1 MCVCVATQIKRDL
14 PSLAFRYTVFATMF
28 SNSINSSLG
37 EFGRPN
43 RVGEETLSVGDV
55 GGGRGGGRE
64 VDRGEYVRL
73 SHGVDGTP
81 IRAPICVPAD
91 ANGIHGRSPFPQDQ
105 RAWIHVSSRCI
116 SIRYHR
122 AQGSLDAAS
131 DDSPY
136 DRSTGRTHLES
147 I

>member
-1 MCVCVATQIKRDL
+1 MAIQRKRNS

-37 EFGRPN
+37 EFGRSN
-43 RVGEETLSVGDV
+43 RVGEEETLSVGDV

-91 ANGIHGRSPFPQDQ
+91 ADGIHGRSPFSEDQ

-116 SIRYHR
+116 SMRYHR
-122 AQGSLDAAS
+122 ERGNLDAAS

-136 DRSTGRTHLES
+136 DRSTAWTHLES